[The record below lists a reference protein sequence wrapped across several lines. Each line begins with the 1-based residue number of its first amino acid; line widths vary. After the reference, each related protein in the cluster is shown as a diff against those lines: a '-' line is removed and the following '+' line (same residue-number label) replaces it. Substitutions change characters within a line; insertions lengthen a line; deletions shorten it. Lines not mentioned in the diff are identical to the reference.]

1 MNYKCSAQARLV
13 LDQVTSKCQQDTKTN
28 NRWSG
33 KSGSY
38 MYIMGR
44 ENADGKATGVV
55 HKFASDGSHKLAGS
69 FKILVDGTVT
79 RWTGLP
85 KSILSK
91 FTNQAIEEYKKS
103 LVSQPTNTTESVRQA
118 V

>member
-1 MNYKCSAQARLV
+1 MYKCSAQARIV
-13 LDQVTSKCQQDTKTN
+13 IDQVTALCQKDTQTN
-28 NRWSG
+28 NRWNG

-38 MYIMGR
+38 MYIMGG

-55 HKFASDGSHKLAGS
+55 HKFASDGSHRLAGS
-69 FKILVDGTVT
+69 FKVLSDGTIT

-85 KSILSK
+85 KSSLSK
-91 FTNQAIEEYKKS
+91 FTAYAVEEYKKS
-103 LVSQPTNTTESVRQA
+103 LSSQTEPFKETVRQA